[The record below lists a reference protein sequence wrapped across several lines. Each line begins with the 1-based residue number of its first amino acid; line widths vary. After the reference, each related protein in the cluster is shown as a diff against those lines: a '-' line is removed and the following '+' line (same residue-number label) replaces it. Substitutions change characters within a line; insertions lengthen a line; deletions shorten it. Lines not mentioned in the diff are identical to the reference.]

1 MSALENVRL
10 EDLEEEQQDVAGLIG
25 LDNYKKLMAEYG
37 GVSIYIPKADRLE
50 RQERN
55 DRIKAEFDG
64 YNFRELAVKYGL
76 TEVSIRSIVSEE
88 VRKTRARPMDGQ
100 LSFQ

>member
-10 EDLEEEQQDVAGLIG
+10 EDLEEEQRDVAGLIG

-37 GVSIYIPKADRLE
+37 GVSIYIPKVDRLE
-50 RQERN
+50 RLERN

>member
-50 RQERN
+50 RLERN

>member
-10 EDLEEEQQDVAGLIG
+10 EDLEEEQRDVAGLIG

-50 RQERN
+50 RLERN

-88 VRKTRARPMDGQ
+88 VRKTRARPMNGQ